1 MRRKEEKKKKRR
13 SPLTQVE
20 KQDSLQSSLLENEGL
35 INRSEAV
42 TQEYKILP
50 FKKPRKPEVVFRLWT
65 VLIVNTYRRMKNL
78 RMMMIRPAEVSLLI
92 KVLKLG

>member
-1 MRRKEEKKKKRR
+1 MEYEKEEEKKYAT
-13 SPLTQVE
+13 PLTQVE

-50 FKKPRKPEVVFRLWT
+50 FKSQENQKWFLDFGLLK
-65 VLIVNTYRRMKNL
+65 VNT
-78 RMMMIRPAEVSLLI
+78 VHT
-92 KVLKLG
+92 VG

>member
-1 MRRKEEKKKKRR
+1 MRRKKKKNMP

-65 VLIVNTYRRMKNL
+65 VLKVNTYSRMK
-78 RMMMIRPAEVSLLI
+78 I
-92 KVLKLG
+92 

>member
-1 MRRKEEKKKKRR
+1 MRRKKKKNMP

-50 FKKPRKPEVVFRLWT
+50 FKSQENQKWFLDFG
-65 VLIVNTYRRMKNL
+65 LY
-78 RMMMIRPAEVSLLI
+78 
-92 KVLKLG
+92 